1 MTYLNKIEIANFAL
15 IWIILWLAYV
25 FPFELFLFSYAVLGP
40 LHYLTEINWLEKKN
54 YFLKNPADKRTYL
67 FTVIVILCISATAFF
82 IPELSKWDAT
92 KSLYHSFS
100 QSSIYKPLSSIVD
113 WGHSIL
119 FLGLFS
125 TIVYFITEKWINRIL
140 LLCICVLISIFL
152 VGFPFFTIFFGVLLP
167 SIIHVFI
174 FTVLFMW
181 SGAKRSKSG
190 WGYVNVTSMFLVIF
204 IITNNKISSSS
215 ITIDQSTLD
224 TLIASN
230 FDVLL
235 YEMNRLLG
243 TGHGGD
249 SGFYSPNVWKMQI
262 FIAFSYT
269 YHYANWFSKTSIINW
284 HQVNRKKMTAAV
296 VIWIASVVL
305 YYINYRLGLA
315 ALFVLSMLHVV
326 LEFPLNVNSIIS
338 LVKRP
343 VISNSKTN
351 FIFSLSNN
359 ILKKNKDR
367 SITTEK

>member
-1 MTYLNKIEIANFAL
+1 MGVT
-15 IWIILWLAYV
+15 
-25 FPFELFLFSYAVLGP
+25 S
-40 LHYLTEINWLEKKN
+40 
-54 YFLKNPADKRTYL
+54 
-67 FTVIVILCISATAFF
+67 
-82 IPELSKWDAT
+82 
-92 KSLYHSFS
+92 
-100 QSSIYKPLSSIVD
+100 KPLSSIVD

-125 TIVYFITEKWINRIL
+125 TIVYFITEKLINRIL
-140 LLCICVLISIFL
+140 LLCVCVLISIFL
-152 VGFPFFTIFFGVLLP
+152 VGFPFFTLFFGVLLP

-190 WGYVNVTSMFLVIF
+190 WGYVNVASMFLVIF
-204 IITNNKISSSS
+204 IIINNKIPSSS
-215 ITIDQSTLD
+215 ITIDKSTLD

-243 TGHGGD
+243 TGRGGD
-249 SGFYSPNVWKMQI
+249 SGFYSPTVWKMQI

-296 VIWIASVVL
+296 VIWIASVLL

-326 LEFPLNVNSIIS
+326 LEFPLNINSIVS
-338 LVKRP
+338 LVKP
-343 VISNSKTN
+343 LPKSKTA
-351 FIFSLSNN
+351 LSNT
-359 ILKKNKDR
+359 KN
-367 SITTEK
+367 